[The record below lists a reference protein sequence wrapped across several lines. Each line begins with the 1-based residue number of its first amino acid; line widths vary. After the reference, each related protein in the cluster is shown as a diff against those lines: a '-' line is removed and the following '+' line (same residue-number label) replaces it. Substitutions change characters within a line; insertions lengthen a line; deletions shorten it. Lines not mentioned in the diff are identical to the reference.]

1 MIKYIALFTLLAAT
15 FGVLSGCG
23 STVDSNANM
32 ANGVN
37 MVGVGPVNLNGS
49 NLPAGI
55 SNNPIIMNG
64 NTVMGTGANTVRPGA
79 TPTPGIPD
87 PANVNVKMKPGA
99 TPTPGIP
106 SPEEMRRQMQRLSN
120 GSAAATDPPSMRS
133 TNSAPSMMRST
144 NSAPSMMR
152 SVNANSPRSVRRP

>member
-1 MIKYIALFTLLAAT
+1 MIKYTALLALLAIT

-23 STVDSNANM
+23 SAVDSNANI

-37 MVGVGPVNLNGS
+37 TAGIGPINLNGA
-49 NLPAGI
+49 NLPPGI
-55 SNNPIIMNG
+55 SNSPIIMNG
-64 NTVMGTGANTVRPGA
+64 NVGADGSNAMRPGA

-87 PANVNVKMKPGA
+87 PANVNVRIKPGA

-106 SPEEMRRQMQRLSN
+106 SPEEMRRQMQQLSN
-120 GSAAATDPPSMRS
+120 GSAPPSEAPSMRS

-152 SVNANSPRSVRRP
+152 STNANSPRTVRRP

>member
-1 MIKYIALFTLLAAT
+1 MIKYTALLALLAIT

-23 STVDSNANM
+23 SATDSNANL
-32 ANGVN
+32 ANSVN
-37 MVGVGPVNLNGS
+37 MAGVGPVNLNNS
-49 NLPAGI
+49 NLPPGI
-55 SNNPIIMNG
+55 SINPIIING
-64 NTVMGTGANTVRPGA
+64 NTTVGNGPNTVRPGA

-120 GSAAATDPPSMRS
+120 SGPPPA
-133 TNSAPSMMRST
+133 NAPSMMRST

-152 SVNANSPRSVRRP
+152 SVNANSPRSVRKP